1 MDDSHWDGIGAAPML
16 IGLTGG
22 MGCGKS
28 TVLKMFQDL
37 GCPVFSSDAEV
48 ARLLDTPRV
57 GRELMAR
64 FGPDLFDERG
74 GVDKRVLAWL
84 VFARP
89 AALRGLEEI
98 LHPHVRDALAYF
110 GGMHAPRVAV
120 AEVPLLFEK
129 GLEGL
134 FAKTVCVACDVET
147 ALNRYAR
154 AHETTV
160 EEARLRAAVQLPV
173 EEKKARADFV
183 IDTTPHFDVVRRQV
197 ELLYGRLV
205 LMAQR

>member
-1 MDDSHWDGIGAAPML
+1 ML
-16 IGLTGG
+16 IALTGG

-28 TVLKMFQDL
+28 TVLKMFADL

-64 FGPDLFDERG
+64 FGADLMDGRG

-84 VFARP
+84 VFAHP
-89 AALRGLEEI
+89 AALRSLEDI
-98 LHPHVRDALAYF
+98 LHPRVRDAIAYF
-110 GGMHAPRVAV
+110 GQVHTPRVAV

-134 FAKTVCVACDVET
+134 FAKTLCVACDPET
-147 ALNRYAR
+147 ALKRYAR
-154 AHETTV
+154 AHDAPL
-160 EEARLRAAVQLPV
+160 EEARLRSAIQLPV

-197 ELLYGRLV
+197 DLLYGRLC